1 MITRWDKVVI
11 VFVLVVAAV
20 VYAVLVGAL
29 WNEQPKSVEVFV
41 DGEKYASY
49 NFAEISGA
57 KSVEINTKYGYNV
70 LEITNEGARM
80 TESSCP
86 DKVDVLCGEISKPG
100 QMIVCIPNRVSVKI
114 LGKEKLNID
123 KVTY

>member
-11 VFVLVVAAV
+11 VSVLIVAAM
-20 VYAVLVGAL
+20 VYLIFASFL
-29 WNEQPKSVEVFV
+29 WNEQPELVEIFV
-41 DGEKYASY
+41 DGERYASY
-49 NFAEISGA
+49 NFAEISGT
-57 KSVEINTKYGYNV
+57 KSVEIDTGYGYNV
-70 LEITNEGARM
+70 LEITNKGARM
-80 TESSCP
+80 IESSCP
-86 DKVDVLCGEISKPG
+86 DKTDVQCGEISKPG

>member
-1 MITRWDKVVI
+1 MITRWDKAVI
-11 VFVLVVAAV
+11 VFVLVVAAA
-20 VYAVLVGAL
+20 VYAVFVGTL
-29 WNEQPKSVEVFV
+29 WNEQPKSVEILV
-41 DGEKYASY
+41 DGEEYASY
-49 NFAEISGA
+49 SFAEISGT
-57 KSVEINTKYGYNV
+57 KSVKINTQYGYNV

>member
-11 VFVLVVAAV
+11 VCVLVVAAV
-20 VYAVLVGAL
+20 VYAVFVGAL

-57 KSVEINTKYGYNV
+57 KSVKINTKYGHNV
-70 LEITNEGARM
+70 LEITNDGARM

>member
-1 MITRWDKVVI
+1 MITRWDK
-11 VFVLVVAAV
+11 AV
-20 VYAVLVGAL
+20 
-29 WNEQPKSVEVFV
+29 V
-41 DGEKYASY
+41 DGEEYASY
-49 NFAEISGA
+49 SFAEISGT
-57 KSVEINTKYGYNV
+57 KSVKINTQYGYNV

>member
-1 MITRWDKVVI
+1 MITRWDKFVI
-11 VFVLVVAAV
+11 VFVLVVSAV
-20 VYAVLVGAL
+20 VYAVFVGTL

-41 DGEKYASY
+41 DGEKYASSS
-49 NFAEISGA
+49 FAEISGT
-57 KSVEINTKYGYNV
+57 KSVEINTQYGHNV
-70 LEITNEGARM
+70 LEITNKGARM

-86 DKVDVLCGEISKPG
+86 DKIDVLCGEISKPG
-100 QMIVCIPNRVSVKI
+100 QMLVCIPNRVSVKI

>member
-11 VFVLVVAAV
+11 VSVLVFAAM
-20 VYAVLVGAL
+20 VYLMFASVL
-29 WNEQPKSVEVFV
+29 WNGQPELVEIFV
-41 DGEKYASY
+41 DGERYASY
-49 NFAEISGA
+49 SFAEISGT
-57 KSVEINTKYGYNV
+57 KSVEIDTEHGNNV
-70 LEITNEGARM
+70 LEITNKGARM
-80 TESSCP
+80 TDSSCP

-114 LGKEKLNID
+114 IGKKKLNVD